1 MLVLN
6 SADLKSEGI
15 DCQGKSQ
22 IIFYN
27 TPFSKGRSFPKED
40 REKAFA
46 ICKKYLQIDIVC
58 LIVESP
64 NKLTLWREMKKPLPA
79 EKMAASSNATTKYR
93 NPRRASQAKSKEAN
107 INTPAAKV

>member
-6 SADLKSEGI
+6 SAELKSQGI

-27 TPFSKGRSFPKED
+27 TPFSKGRSFATKD

-79 EKMAASSNATTKYR
+79 ENIAASSNATKYK

-107 INTPAAKV
+107 INAPAAKV